1 MSIKLEDYEEFLEDR
16 PYVRQVLESTF
27 QDAARLMS
35 PTGLED
41 YMEGAKTLCNLG
53 RGNDVVVTYI
63 QEMPLVVKECGEDII
78 PDCLSAAMKLS
89 SMTSAEVVSLLLSSL
104 PTAARNLGDAELF
117 RGYLTFIHQL
127 ASTASRGVR
136 PMLNHIDE
144 LLGKLTLSGL
154 RRWANFGAQAYRRD
168 YNNLTSY
175 FNLESADSKA
185 MLQKER
191 RGVLFNKVQ
200 RKLNFYLRAL
210 WGRDFFLRPTGAD
223 FTDFRPYIEH
233 RVLHMPDAVDDVI
246 VNIESPDDSK
256 IPGLELYRAT
266 AAHMAAH
273 MCYSTAPIS
282 AEQLSPAQMFFI
294 GLVEDAR
301 VEYKAI
307 KDFPGLKKLW
317 LSLLKIESDEKTEH
331 ETMPILEHVA
341 HMLMD
346 SSESSDDA
354 ELSAVVEKFHSG
366 IEENQD
372 NNNFSW
378 HLGLELFNIFSS
390 RKATPS
396 LRILE
401 RIRIPYRDDN
411 RYVWE
416 FEEFDPNAE
425 FEYVAASQRQV
436 RREVSV
442 IEMAN
447 EVDCELAGDDAQE
460 IWTCSTNMRPY
471 EDDLTD
477 EQISFNDMWGKEP
490 VSDPFHYQEWDY
502 QIQLHRPD
510 WATIYERRQPKGDP
524 EDIKLILDEY
534 KPVAHRIKQII
545 DLLTPEGVQRVR
557 GMEDGDEID
566 INAAVDAMISIRMG
580 EQPNPRITMRNVIKN
595 RDLSVVVLMDLS
607 ESTNETMVG
616 SDKTVLQL
624 TREAATLVSTA
635 ISGIGDPFALHGFAS
650 DGRHD
655 VQYYRFKNFEQKF
668 DDEAKSRLAG
678 MKGGLSTRMGAAL
691 RHAGHHLHKQ
701 QEKRKLI
708 LLVTDGEPA
717 DIDERDPQHLRHD
730 TKKAVEELY
739 STGVLTYCL
748 TLDPNADSYVKRIF
762 GENNYTIID
771 NVDRLPEKLPT
782 LFASLTS

>member
-16 PYVRQVLESTF
+16 PHVRQVLEGTF

-53 RGNDVVVTYI
+53 RGSDVVVTYI

-144 LLGKLTLSGL
+144 LLSKLTLSGL

-168 YNNLTSY
+168 YNNLTAY

-233 RVLHMPDAVDDVI
+233 RVLHMPDAVDDI
-246 VNIESPDDSK
+246 GPDDNK
-256 IPGLELYRAT
+256 VPGLELYRAT

-273 MCYSTAPIS
+273 MCYSSEPIS

-301 VEYKAI
+301 VEYKAMQE
-307 KDFPGLKKLW
+307 FPGLKKLW

-331 ETMPILEHVA
+331 ESMQILEHVA

-346 SSESSDDA
+346 SKETIEDA
-354 ELSAVVEKFHSG
+354 EIAAIVQKFHDG

-378 HLGLELFNIFSS
+378 HLGLELFNIFSA

-524 EDIKLILDEY
+524 DDIKLILDEY

-739 STGVLTYCL
+739 GTGVLTYCL

-771 NVDRLPEKLPT
+771 NVNKLPEKLPT
-782 LFASLTS
+782 LFASLTA

>member
-1 MSIKLEDYEEFLEDR
+1 MSIQLEDYREFLEESA
-16 PYVRQVLESTF
+16 PVVRDVLEASF
-27 QDAARLMS
+27 QEAARVMS
-35 PTGLED
+35 PAGLDD
-41 YMEGAKTLCNLG
+41 YINGAKALSGLG
-53 RGNDVVVTYI
+53 RGSDLVVSYL
-63 QEMPLVVKECGEDII
+63 QEVPLVVKECGEDVI
-78 PDCLSAAMKLS
+78 PDILTSAMKLS
-89 SMTSAEVVSLLLSSL
+89 SMTSGEVISLLFNSL
-104 PTAARNLGDAELF
+104 PTAAKNLGDAQLL

-127 ASTASRGVR
+127 ASTAARGLR

-144 LLGKLTLSGL
+144 LLSKLTLSGL

-168 YNNLTSY
+168 FANLNAY
-175 FNLESADSKA
+175 FNLETADSRA

-191 RGVLFNKVQ
+191 RGVLFIKVQ

-223 FTDFRPYIEH
+223 YTDFRPYIEH
-233 RVLHMPDAVDDVI
+233 RIMHMPDAVD
-246 VNIESPDDSK
+246 NIEQQDNT
-256 IPGLELYRAT
+256 IAGLELYRAT

-273 MCYSTAPIS
+273 MCYSTSPIS

-294 GLVEDAR
+294 GFMEDAR

-307 KDFPGLKKLW
+307 KDFPGLKSLW
-317 LSLLKIESDEKTEH
+317 KSLLVVDKDNDAEH
-331 ETMPILEHVA
+331 ETVPVLEHVA
-341 HMLMD
+341 LMLLD
-346 SSESSDDA
+346 SSASSDDE
-354 ELSAVVEKFHSG
+354 ELNEFTAKFHAE
-366 IEENQD
+366 IAQQQD
-372 NNNFSW
+372 NNQSSW
-378 HLGLELFNIFSS
+378 QLGLELFNLFAG
-390 RKATPS
+390 RKAVPS

-416 FEEFDPNAE
+416 FEEFAWDAE
-425 FEYVAASQRQV
+425 VDYVPASQRQV
-436 RREVSV
+436 RRNVSA

-460 IWTCSTNMRPY
+460 VWICSTEMRPY

-477 EQISFNDMWGKEP
+477 DTKSFNEMWGKEP
-490 VSDPFHYQEWDY
+490 VSEPFRYQEWDY

-510 WATIYERRQPKGDP
+510 WATVYERRQPKGDV
-524 EDIKLILDEY
+524 EDINLILENY
-534 KPVAHRIKQII
+534 KPVTHRIKQII
-545 DLLTPEGVQRVR
+545 DLLTPEGVQRIR
-557 GMEDGDEID
+557 NMEDGDEID
-566 INAAVDAMISIRMG
+566 LNAAIDAMIAIRMG
-580 EQPNPRITMRNVIKN
+580 DQPNSRITMRNVLKS

-607 ESTNETMVG
+607 ESTNETING

-635 ISGIGDPFALHGFAS
+635 INGIGDPFAVHGFAS

-655 VQYYRFKNFEQKF
+655 IQYYRFKDFNQHFN
-668 DDEAKSRLAG
+668 DEAKSRLAG

-691 RHAGHHLHKQ
+691 RHAGYHLSKQ
-701 QEKRKLI
+701 QERRKLI

-739 STGVLTYCL
+739 SQGILTYCL
-748 TLDPNADSYVKRIF
+748 TLDLNADDYVKRIF
-762 GENNYTIID
+762 GMNNYTIID
-771 NVDRLPEKLPT
+771 NVDRLPEQLPT
-782 LFASLTS
+782 LFASLTR

>member
-1 MSIKLEDYEEFLEDR
+1 MSIKLEDYEEFLKDV
-16 PYVRQVLESTF
+16 PAVRDVLNSTF
-27 QDAARLMS
+27 YEATHIMS
-35 PTGLED
+35 PTGLET
-41 YMEGAKTLCNLG
+41 YMDGAKALCKLG
-53 RGNDVVVTYI
+53 RGNEVVITYL
-63 QEMPLVVKECGEDII
+63 QEMPQVVKECGEDII
-78 PDCLSAAMKLS
+78 PDCLTAAMKLS
-89 SMTSAEVVSLLLSSL
+89 SMTSGEVITLLFSSL
-104 PTAARNLGDAELF
+104 PSAARYLGDAELL
-117 RGYLTFIHQL
+117 RGYLTFIHQF
-127 ASTASRGVR
+127 ASTAARGLR

-144 LLGKLTLSGL
+144 LLSKLTLSGL

-168 YNNLTSY
+168 YNNLTAY
-175 FNLESADSKA
+175 FNLDSADSKA

-191 RGVLFNKVQ
+191 RGVLFIKVQ

-223 FTDFRPYIEH
+223 YTDFRPYIEH
-233 RVLHMPDAVDDVI
+233 RILHMPDAVDDVGPEDNRI
-246 VNIESPDDSK
+246 A
-256 IPGLELYRAT
+256 GLELYRAT
-266 AAHMAAH
+266 AAHMASH
-273 MCYSTAPIS
+273 MTYSTAPIS

-294 GLVEDAR
+294 GFIEDAR

-307 KDFPGLKKLW
+307 RDFPGLKKLW
-317 LSLLKIESDEKTEH
+317 ISLLKLEVEEEAEH
-331 ETMPILEHVA
+331 ATMPILEHLA
-341 HMLMD
+341 LMLID
-346 SSESSDDA
+346 NSISSDDEA
-354 ELSAVVEKFHSG
+354 LNAFAAKFHDE
-366 IEENQD
+366 IEDNQD
-372 NNNFSW
+372 NNQFSW
-378 HLGLELFNIFSS
+378 NMGMDLFNLFAS
-390 RKATPS
+390 RKAVPS

-416 FEEFDPNAE
+416 FEEFSWGVE
-425 FEYVAASQRQV
+425 TEYVPASQRQV
-436 RREVSV
+436 RRQVSV

-490 VSDPFHYQEWDY
+490 VSDPFHYQEWAY

-510 WATIYERRQPKGDP
+510 WATVYERRQPRGNP
-524 EDIKLILDEY
+524 EDINEILQEY
-534 KPVAHRIKQII
+534 KPIAHRIKQII

-557 GMEDGDEID
+557 NMEDGDEID
-566 INAAVDAMISIRMG
+566 LNAAVDAMISIRMG
-580 EQPNPRITMRNVIKN
+580 EQPNPRITMRNVLKS
-595 RDLSVVVLMDLS
+595 RDLAVVVLMDLS
-607 ESTNETMVG
+607 ESTNEAMAG

-635 ISGIGDPFALHGFAS
+635 IEGIGDPFALHGFAS

-655 VQYYRFKNFEQKF
+655 VQYFRFKDFSQHY

-691 RHAGHHLHKQ
+691 RHAGYHLLKQ
-701 QEKRKLI
+701 PERRKLI

-748 TLDPNADSYVKRIF
+748 TLDPNADAYVKRIF
-762 GENNYTIID
+762 GENNYTIVD
-771 NVDRLPEKLPT
+771 NVERLPEKLPT
-782 LFASLTS
+782 LFASLTG

>member
-1 MSIKLEDYEEFLEDR
+1 MSMKLEDYEEILADVAPEIRD
-16 PYVRQVLESTF
+16 VMTSTF
-27 QDAARLMS
+27 QEASRVMS
-35 PTGLED
+35 PSGLQE
-41 YMEGAKTLCNLG
+41 YMDGAKTLSNLG
-53 RGNDVVVTYI
+53 RGSGVVISYL
-63 QEMPLVVKECGEDII
+63 QEMPLVAKECGEDVIS
-78 PDCLSAAMKLS
+78 DCLTAAMKLS
-89 SMTSAEVVSLLLSSL
+89 SMTSGEVVALLFASM

-117 RGYLTFIHQL
+117 RGYLTLIHQL

-144 LLGKLTLSGL
+144 LLSKLTLSGL
-154 RRWANFGAQAYRRD
+154 RRWATFGAQAYRRD

-175 FNLESADSKA
+175 FNLESADSRA
-185 MLQKER
+185 VLQKER
-191 RGVLFNKVQ
+191 RGILFIKTQ

-223 FTDFRPYIEH
+223 FADFRPFIEH
-233 RVLHMPDAVDDVI
+233 RVLHLPDALDDCGDI
-246 VNIESPDDSK
+246 A
-256 IPGLELYRAT
+256 GLEIYRAT

-273 MCYSTAPIS
+273 MAYSKAPIS
-282 AEQLSPAQMFFI
+282 AEGLSPAQMFFI

-301 VEYKAI
+301 IEYKAI
-307 KDFPGLKKLW
+307 SEFPGLKKLW
-317 LSLLKIESDEKTEH
+317 HSLMDAPGEEKIEHPS
-331 ETMPILEHVA
+331 MPVL
-341 HMLMD
+341 
-346 SSESSDDA
+346 
-354 ELSAVVEKFHSG
+354 EKFAVMLLDSTMTSGDEELNEIAKKFHAG

-372 NNNFSW
+372 NNNFCW
-378 HLGLELFNIFSS
+378 HLGLDVFNLFAA
-390 RKATPS
+390 RKEVPS

-401 RIRIPYRDDN
+401 RIDIPYRDDN

-416 FEEFDPNAE
+416 FEEFDMNAE
-425 FEYVAASQRQV
+425 FEYVPASQRQV
-436 RREVSV
+436 RRQVSV

-477 EQISFNDMWGKEP
+477 DQISFNDMWGKEA

-510 WATIYERRQPKGDP
+510 WATVYERRQPRGHV
-524 EDIKLILDEY
+524 EDIQAIIDEY

-557 GMEDGDEID
+557 NMEDGDEVD
-566 INAAVDAMISIRMG
+566 INAAIDAMIAIRMG
-580 EQPNPRITMRNVIKN
+580 EQPNTRITMRNVLKT
-595 RDLSVVVLMDLS
+595 RDLSVVLLLDLS
-607 ESTNETMVG
+607 ESTNEAMNG
-616 SDKTVLQL
+616 SEKTVLQL
-624 TREAATLVSTA
+624 TREAATLVSVA
-635 ISGIGDPFALHGFAS
+635 MEGIGDPFAIHGFAS

-655 VQYYRFKNFEQKF
+655 VQYYRFKDFNQHF

-678 MKGGLSTRMGAAL
+678 MKGGLSTRMGGAL
-691 RHAGHHLHKQ
+691 RHAGQHLLKQ
-701 QEKRKLI
+701 QEKRKLV

-730 TKKAVEELY
+730 AKKAVEELY

-748 TLDPNADSYVKRIF
+748 TLDPNADDYVKRIF
-762 GENNYTIID
+762 GANNYTIID
-771 NVDRLPEKLPT
+771 HVDKLPEQLPT
-782 LFASLTS
+782 LFASLTR